1 MPWLIHES
9 AMTEPTTDAQ
19 KPAAGRRV
27 YNPYQQFWRRFRR
40 NRLAVISMFFIGSLA
55 LIALLWSGD
64 PASDTEIGALNALQK
79 PVDAVRRF
87 PYNPNDVALE
97 EKLQP
102 PNPAHPFGTD
112 HLGRDVFSRM
122 LHGARI
128 SLTVGFVAIA
138 IAVTI
143 GITIGAT
150 AGYWG
155 GWVDTVLMRFV
166 DIMMNFPRFLL
177 IITVVALLDKPSYW
191 WIIIVLG
198 LTGWTGTARLVRAEF
213 LTLRERDYVVAVKAL
228 GAGPVRIM
236 FKHMLPNGIAPV
248 MVSATLGVAGAI
260 LTEAALSFLGF
271 GVQPPQATWGSI
283 LAEGRTYV
291 LDAWWLTTFPALA
304 VLLTVLA
311 FNLLGEG
318 LRDALNPKLSE
329 R

>member
-1 MPWLIHES
+1 
-9 AMTEPTTDAQ
+9 MTELATDIQQPVAQ
-19 KPAAGRRV
+19 RRV

-40 NRLAVISMFFIGSLA
+40 NHLAFISLFFIAFLAVIAF
-55 LIALLWSGD
+55 LWSGD
-64 PASDTEIGALNALQK
+64 PVPTSEVEKVNPLLK
-79 PVDAVRRF
+79 PFDAIRRL
-87 PYNPNDVALE
+87 PYDPNDTILE

-102 PNPAHPFGTD
+102 PSSRHILGTD
-112 HLGRDVFSRM
+112 QLGRDVLSRM

-128 SLTVGFVAIA
+128 SLTVGFVAIG
-138 IAVTI
+138 ISVTI
-143 GITIGAT
+143 GITMGAM

-155 GWVDTVLMRFV
+155 GWVDTLLMRFV

-177 IITVVALLDKPSYW
+177 VITVVALLDKPSYW

-198 LTGWTGTARLVRAEF
+198 LTGWTGTARFVRAEF
-213 LTLRERDYVVAVKAL
+213 LSLRERDYVVAVKAL
-228 GAGPVRIM
+228 GAGPARIM
-236 FKHMLPNGIAPV
+236 FKHMLPNGVAPV

-260 LTEAALSFLGF
+260 LTEASLSFLGF

-283 LAEGRTYV
+283 LAEGRTFV
-291 LDAWWLTTFPALA
+291 LDAWWLTAFPALA

-329 R
+329 G